1 MENQHQ
7 AGVLRAPELR
17 VDDTSA
23 DDDDRVP
30 LADAARGLGC
40 TVLDLLG
47 LAAGGT
53 IKLFV
58 ALRPYDWVLTAT
70 LGAEPRRNASG
81 STGACQVEMLPK
93 YAEELRNFGAATIRH
108 IPVPG
113 LPDMHFKALSV
124 PQEVGIERVWIARG
138 HVIAGEAPAG
148 QPGPVPTPA
157 SKTHRLAT
165 RSRDL
170 DPAIDAALGAV
181 MAQSTSAA
189 WDVRADI
196 WNEFQ
201 SLARSKAPPA
211 PLLGLDGHS
220 VKYLNGDEVRFLS
233 RKGFME
239 RLKRRLDRAP

>member
-7 AGVLRAPELR
+7 AGVLQAPELR

-58 ALRPYDWVLTAT
+58 AMRPYDWVLTAT

-138 HVIAGEAPAG
+138 HVRPSSSEGVDGTSTDRHTAPKLSLAQQAEVRAGLQSGKSISALARQYGVHRNTIAKYK
-148 QPGPVPTPA
+148 PA
-157 SKTHRLAT
+157 SAISPLGTWPAAAT
-165 RSRDL
+165 SKRSR
-170 DPAIDAALGAV
+170 
-181 MAQSTSAA
+181 
-189 WDVRADI
+189 
-196 WNEFQ
+196 
-201 SLARSKAPPA
+201 
-211 PLLGLDGHS
+211 
-220 VKYLNGDEVRFLS
+220 
-233 RKGFME
+233 
-239 RLKRRLDRAP
+239 